1 MGVPAT
7 ATAKKFEPQYT
18 PDENGIVASETYE
31 ESGVRRIGKVN
42 EKEPLE
48 VFVTVKKDDKTATKS
63 STATLY
69 TDPQDMIKREFHSS
83 LEELLDFVNGENIKV
98 AKNNARQLCYVFLA
112 GPEKKL
118 YVAARRFYRD
128 AISMEN
134 PMEPKQAFDL
144 ALKMYSE
151 ITDVSNVVYDE
162 KEIVKSE
169 ED

>member
-1 MGVPAT
+1 MGAPAP

-18 PDENGIVASETYE
+18 PDADGIVASETYDAG
-31 ESGVRRIGKVN
+31 GVKHFGKVN
-42 EKEPLE
+42 EKGQLE
-48 VFVTVKKDDKTATKS
+48 VFVTVKKDDKTVTKS
-63 STATLY
+63 ATATLY
-69 TDPQDMIKREFHSS
+69 TDPQEMIKKEFHSS

-98 AKNNARQLCYVFLA
+98 AKNNARQSGYVFLA